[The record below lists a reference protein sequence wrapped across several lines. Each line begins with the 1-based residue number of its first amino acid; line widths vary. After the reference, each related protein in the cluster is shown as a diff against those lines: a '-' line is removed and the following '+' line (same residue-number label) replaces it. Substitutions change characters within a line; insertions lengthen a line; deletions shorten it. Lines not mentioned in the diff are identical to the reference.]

1 MKETNLYSSSYIS
14 AKLIFDMGDNNIFTY
29 DSPPEELQ
37 SVTEAQEWAS
47 NISLG
52 IPVTFI
58 SFGKITLK
66 IKRFYKIKNTFGAW
80 NNQWTIICAGIN
92 KTARRQ
98 II

>member
-1 MKETNLYSSSYIS
+1 MKETNSYSSSYIS

-29 DSPPEELQ
+29 DSPIGELQ
-37 SVTEAQEWAS
+37 SATEAQEWAS
-47 NISLG
+47 NISLD
-52 IPVTFI
+52 IPETFI

-66 IKRFYKIKNTFGAW
+66 IKRFYKIKNTFDAW
-80 NNQWTIICAGIN
+80 NNQWTIICGIN